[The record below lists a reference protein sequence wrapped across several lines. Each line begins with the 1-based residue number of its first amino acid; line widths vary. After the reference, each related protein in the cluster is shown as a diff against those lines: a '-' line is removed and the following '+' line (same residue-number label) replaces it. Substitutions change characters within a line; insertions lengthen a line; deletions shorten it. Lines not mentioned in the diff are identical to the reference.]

1 MLHLKGDIVH
11 KTQQNPTRVIS
22 VSKVLNILMPEVNN
36 KIGKRFWQKITS
48 SSEAQEQIKKSQARS
63 WIEANL
69 GNGP

>member
-1 MLHLKGDIVH
+1 MLRLKGDIGH
-11 KTQQNPTRVIS
+11 KTQQNPTGVIS
-22 VSKVLNILMPEVNN
+22 ISKVLNVLMPETS
-36 KIGKRFWQKITS
+36 KEIGNRFWQKITS